1 MKPSH
6 RNGNLK
12 SSIFLKHLKRHLW
25 CLTVLGFIAVQLV
38 KAEEVT
44 TKFDLNCNITSYT
57 KTEGIEHAGIK
68 ELSRVA
74 HDLNRSISD
83 SQRPRFNYCLGDKEQ
98 YSWTNV
104 PGRRSGGIR
113 IEDLSVEQEEQ
124 VWSLLQNFLS
134 PVAYE
139 NVHFLATDI
148 EEASGAG
155 TVLDYTVAL
164 FGNPR
169 SDSAWGFQF
178 DGHHIALNFVVD
190 ADHVVLSPAFLGS
203 QPTMLRGIAP
213 LEQENE
219 GGRGLISVLSES
231 QQESAYIPNLV
242 RRDVLVGSGRGQVD
256 QGTQFNIDDFDQIGL
271 RYSSLKDGQREPF
284 QFLLETYIRRL
295 NDTFSNN
302 LLRDIQQRLEHHDS
316 SYFVYSTNG
325 DRLYY
330 RIYVKNGILI
340 EYSDVASDHIHTV
353 VRLLGTRPHSEYGG
367 FVKNNQSQTSMIVQH
382 LLTADHHKDDI
393 AALLD
398 TSD

>member
-6 RNGNLK
+6 RNGNLN
-12 SSIFLKHLKRHLW
+12 SSIIVKNLKRHLW
-25 CLTVLGFIAVQLV
+25 CLIVLGFIAAQLV
-38 KAEEVT
+38 RAEEET
-44 TKFDLNCNITSYT
+44 TPFDLNCNITAYT
-57 KTEGIEHAGIK
+57 ETEGIAHTDIK

-74 HDLNRSISD
+74 HALNRSISD

-104 PGRRSGGIR
+104 PGRRSGGVR
-113 IEDLSVEQEEQ
+113 IEDLSVDQEKQ
-124 VWSLLQNFLS
+124 VWSLLRNFLS

-164 FGNPR
+164 FGNPI

-190 ADHVVLSPAFLGS
+190 ADQVVLSPAFLGS

-213 LEQENE
+213 LKLENE
-219 GGRGLISVLSES
+219 GGRGLISVLTES

-256 QGTQFNIDDFDQIGL
+256 QGTQFNMDDFDQIGL
-271 RYSSLKDGQREPF
+271 RYSSLKYGQRKLF
-284 QFLLETYIRRL
+284 WLLLETYARRL
-295 NDTFSNN
+295 NDTFTKH
-302 LLRDIQQRLEHHDS
+302 LLWNIQQTLKQKDS

-340 EYSDVASDHIHTV
+340 EYSDVASDHVHTV
-353 VRLLGTRPHSEYGG
+353 VRLLGTRPHAEYGG

-382 LLTADHHKDDI
+382 LLTADHHKDDV

-398 TSD
+398 ASN